1 MLDKTKRYLVVG
13 LGLLGGKY
21 ALELTKAGFH
31 VDGINRSEGHL
42 QYALDH
48 GYIASGKT
56 HDFEDLVQQADH
68 IIFGLY
74 PTALLEWLRAHKGA
88 LRPGAL
94 ITDVSGVK
102 CAVVDDAQAILA
114 GQDNEFIASHP
125 MAGRE
130 TIGVRN
136 SDEKIFRG
144 ANFII
149 TPTEKNTQ
157 PAIDAV
163 HELAEILG
171 FGRISILTPREHDE
185 MIGFLSQLT
194 HVIAISLMNCQ
205 DNTHLAAYTGDSFR
219 DLTRIARI
227 NDKLWSELFLLNRDI
242 LEQEIDSIVS
252 ELNAVKGLLQAGDRE
267 GLREKMRQSTLR
279 RVAFDRDKQGGVAK

>member
-1 MLDKTKRYLVVG
+1 MRR
-13 LGLLGGKY
+13 
-21 ALELTKAGFH
+21 
-31 VDGINRSEGHL
+31 RSSP
-42 QYALDH
+42 D
-48 GYIASGKT
+48 
-56 HDFEDLVQQADH
+56 
-68 IIFGLY
+68 
-74 PTALLEWLRAHKGA
+74 R
-88 LRPGAL
+88 
-94 ITDVSGVK
+94 
-102 CAVVDDAQAILA
+102 
-114 GQDNEFIASHP
+114 DNEFIASHP

-149 TPTEKNTQ
+149 NPTEKNTQ

-242 LEQEIDSIVS
+242 LELEIGSIVS

-267 GLREKMRQSTLR
+267 GLREKNASVHASPRGALTGISRAVWQNDSSSKKKSNGFARCEGRPAHLSGLR
-279 RVAFDRDKQGGVAK
+279 FGVLRVRVDVCGKRSAIWVATPRSP

>member
-1 MLDKTKRYLVVG
+1 MNRNTHFLTVG
-13 LGLLGGKY
+13 LGLIGGCYARRLTALGY
-21 ALELTKAGFH
+21 A
-31 VDGINRSEGHL
+31 VD
-42 QYALDH
+42 ALDIDP
-48 GYIASGKT
+48 GALDYAKEEGIIARGAEYSDELVGDA
-56 HDFEDLVQQADH
+56 DFV
-68 IIFGLY
+68 IFGLY

-279 RVAFDRDKQGGVAK
+279 RAAFDRDKQGGVAK